1 MLHALGPRWK
11 AWHGSAREGSAQ
23 NARPKVSGSARAIRR
38 GQVHLPGGVG
48 HWRDLV
54 AARRV
59 VRSRRGALCHPS
71 RCGFDGSLDE
81 AGQRARGNLT
91 ALFEADDYPVEAMR
105 REEQGTVGVD
115 LQIDRHGRVSRC
127 TVSTSS
133 GSDALDRKTC
143 EILQTRAR
151 FTPATDLDGRP
162 VPDVYSQRIT
172 WRLE

>member
-1 MLHALGPRWK
+1 MLGIGAILSLHDVWFDQDAVPYDTR
-11 AWHGSAREGSAQ
+11 REAASTEA
-23 NARPKVSGSARAIRR
+23 STS
-38 GQVHLPGGVG
+38 
-48 HWRDLV
+48 RDQ
-54 AARRV
+54 
-59 VRSRRGALCHPS
+59 S
-71 RCGFDGSLDE
+71 E

-127 TVSTSS
+127 TVSTST

-151 FTPATDLDGRP
+151 FTPATGLDGRP
-162 VPDVYSQRIT
+162 VSDVYSQRIT